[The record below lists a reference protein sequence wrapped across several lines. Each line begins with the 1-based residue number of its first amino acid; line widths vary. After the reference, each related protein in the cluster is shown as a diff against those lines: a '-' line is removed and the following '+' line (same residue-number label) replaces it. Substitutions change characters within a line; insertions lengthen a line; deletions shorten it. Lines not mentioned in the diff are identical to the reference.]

1 VTVPNIKEISPD
13 WKGETCFILAGGPS
27 LSGFPVEILRGRGRV
42 IAVNS
47 SYRLCPWADLL
58 FFSDPQ
64 WYQWEQEKNPEL
76 LATLIGRM
84 MTVGEIPDHSIHRL
98 ALTGTDDIEPLP
110 DRVHGNN
117 SGYQAINVAYH
128 FGVKRI
134 VLLGF
139 DMKVQLLEEPRDS
152 LDAEM
157 RLLAERCLGKS
168 HWHEGHPDGISLEQR
183 QKVLSEILLPPFAT
197 LVLTLEKAGIEIIN
211 CTPGSAITCFPM
223 RSIEELLAA

>member
-1 VTVPNIKEISPD
+1 
-13 WKGETCFILAGGPS
+13 
-27 LSGFPVEILRGRGRV
+27 V

-76 LATLIGRM
+76 LATFIGRM

-139 DMKVQLLEEPRDS
+139 DMK
-152 LDAEM
+152 LDGE
-157 RLLAERCLGKS
+157 KS
-168 HWHEGHPDGISLEQR
+168 HWHEGHPDGISVEHR
-183 QKVLSEILLPPFAT
+183 RKVLLEILLPPFAT

-211 CTPGSAITCFPM
+211 CTPRSAITCFPM
-223 RSIEELLAA
+223 RSIEELIWTQ